1 MTNSGLHTVKKVY
14 TTPAI
19 TNASAIR
26 AEKKVCLNNQLAHS
40 LKLEA
45 AMVEL
50 QQEFRNRS
58 KSISQNVG
66 QLGQLLGLGRV
77 A

>member
-1 MTNSGLHTVKKVY
+1 MTTSGLHTVKKVY

-19 TNASAIR
+19 TNTSAVR
-26 AEKKVCLNNQLAHS
+26 AEKKVCLNKQLAHS

-45 AMVEL
+45 AMIEL

-66 QLGQLLGLGRV
+66 QLGQLLGLDRV